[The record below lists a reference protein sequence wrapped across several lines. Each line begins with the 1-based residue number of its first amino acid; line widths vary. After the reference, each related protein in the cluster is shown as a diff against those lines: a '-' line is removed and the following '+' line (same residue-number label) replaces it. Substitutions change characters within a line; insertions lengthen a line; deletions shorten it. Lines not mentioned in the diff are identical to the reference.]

1 MSQTQASLRG
11 GPESLVS
18 VRGLRTLFAT
28 ERGLVRA
35 VDGVDLNIHKGR
47 SLGIVGESGCGKTV
61 LSRSIMGL
69 LPSTAHREG
78 SVRYEGQELVGK
90 SVGSMRRFWGQEMSM
105 VFQNPMVSLNPVMR
119 IGEQIAE
126 PLRIHLGMSR
136 SDARDTALQ
145 LLEEVHIPEPKR
157 RLRQYAHELS
167 GGMRQRVV
175 IAIALSCGPAILFAD
190 EPTTALDVTVQSQI
204 LDLIAERRQDR
215 NMAVVLVTH
224 DLGVVAGHT
233 DEIAVMYAGKIVERA
248 PTNELFAN
256 VKMPYTRSLLR
267 SIPRLDD
274 DPHTRLHAISGR
286 PPDLIDPPSG
296 CRFAPRCAYAREKCH
311 VEAPPL
317 QPTENP
323 DHVYACWYPVGSAE
337 FVEREEELVATG
349 VHVRGR
355 Q

>member
-11 GPESLVS
+11 GPEPLVS

-78 SVRYEGQELVGK
+78 SVRYKGQELVGK

-145 LLEEVHIPEPKR
+145 LLEEVRIPEPKR

>member
-1 MSQTQASLRG
+1 
-11 GPESLVS
+11 VS
-18 VRGLRTLFAT
+18 VRGLRTLFTT

-78 SVRYEGQELVGK
+78 SVRYEGHELVGK

-145 LLEEVHIPEPKR
+145 LLEEVRIPEPKR

-317 QPTENP
+317 QSTENP

>member
-1 MSQTQASLRG
+1 MSGTQAEMRG
-11 GPESLVS
+11 GAEPLVQVESLS
-18 VRGLRTLFAT
+18 TSFAT
-28 ERGLVRA
+28 ERGVVHA
-35 VDGVDLNIHKGR
+35 VDGVDLAISRGR
-47 SLGIVGESGCGKTV
+47 SLGSVGESGSGKTV

-69 LPSTAHREG
+69 LPSSAIRSG
-78 SVRYEGQELVGK
+78 SVRYDGNELIGL
-90 SVGSMRRFWGQEMSM
+90 SLGDMRRFWGREMAM

-119 IGEQIAE
+119 IGDQIAE
-126 PLRIHLGMSR
+126 PLRIHLQMSR
-136 SDARDTALQ
+136 TDARDTALQ
-145 LLEEVHIPEPKR
+145 LLEEVHIPEAAR
-157 RLRQYAHELS
+157 RLRQYPHELS

-175 IAIALSCGPAILFAD
+175 IAIALACGPAVLFAD

-204 LDLIAERRQDR
+204 LDLIAERRRDR
-215 NMAVVLVTH
+215 NMALVLVTH

-233 DEIAVMYAGKIVERA
+233 DDIAVMYAGRIVERA
-248 PTNELFAN
+248 PTTELFAN
-256 VKMPYTRSLLR
+256 VKMPYTLALLR

-274 DPHTRLHAISGR
+274 EPHTRLHAISGR

-317 QPTENP
+317 QPTDNP

-349 VHVRGR
+349 VHVRGT

>member
-1 MSQTQASLRG
+1 M
-11 GPESLVS
+11 
-18 VRGLRTLFAT
+18 FAT

-145 LLEEVHIPEPKR
+145 LLEEVRIPEPKR

-274 DPHTRLHAISGR
+274 EPHTRLHAISGR

-296 CRFAPRCAYAREKCH
+296 CRFAPRCAYVRERCH

-349 VHVRGR
+349 VHVRGT

>member
-11 GPESLVS
+11 GTESLVS

>member
-1 MSQTQASLRG
+1 
-11 GPESLVS
+11 
-18 VRGLRTLFAT
+18 LFAT

-145 LLEEVHIPEPKR
+145 LLEEVRIPEPKR

-349 VHVRGR
+349 VHVRGT

>member
-1 MSQTQASLRG
+1 
-11 GPESLVS
+11 
-18 VRGLRTLFAT
+18 LFAT

-78 SVRYEGQELVGK
+78 SVRYEGHELVGK

-145 LLEEVHIPEPKR
+145 LLEEVRIPEPKR

-233 DEIAVMYAGKIVERA
+233 NEIAVMYAGKIVERA

-296 CRFAPRCAYAREKCH
+296 CRFAPRCAYARERCH

-337 FVEREEELVATG
+337 FFEREEELVATG

>member
-1 MSQTQASLRG
+1 
-11 GPESLVS
+11 
-18 VRGLRTLFAT
+18 LFAT

-78 SVRYEGQELVGK
+78 SVRYKGQELVGK

-145 LLEEVHIPEPKR
+145 LLEEVRIPEPKR